1 MGENEGT
8 AFAPLVVAMS
18 AHSPIIQVTR
28 DRVQGANG
36 FTLTEIMVLT
46 AVIAIATMLGV
57 PSFSKWYSKYQL
69 RQAATDIQ
77 NQFNLARMV
86 AMNRNSTVTVT
97 VSVAGNSVLVS
108 AVDANGTPAFA
119 PETMMSHVVAV
130 TGAPVTVNF
139 SSLGLRSGG
148 GPGNQ
153 TVTIQDD
160 QQRSFSVIV
169 SPAGKVTSALY

>member
-1 MGENEGT
+1 
-8 AFAPLVVAMS
+8 MS
-18 AHSPIIQVTR
+18 AHSPRIQATR
-28 DRVQGANG
+28 SRIQSADG

-46 AVIAIATMLGV
+46 AIIAIATMLGV
-57 PSFSKWYSKYQL
+57 PSFNKWHSKYQL

-97 VSVAGNSVLVS
+97 VGLVGSSVTVS

-119 PETMMSHVVAV
+119 PETMLSHVVAV
-130 TGAPVTVNF
+130 TGAPVTINF

-148 GPGNQ
+148 GAGNQ

-160 QQRSFSVIV
+160 QQRSFGVVV